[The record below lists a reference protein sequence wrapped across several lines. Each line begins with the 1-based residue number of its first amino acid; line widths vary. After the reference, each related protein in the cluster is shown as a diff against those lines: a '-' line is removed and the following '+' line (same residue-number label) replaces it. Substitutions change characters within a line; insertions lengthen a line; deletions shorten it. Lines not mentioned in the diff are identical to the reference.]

1 MFYEHGVKREVKDT
15 RFINFAKTAISNHL
29 YNMERIYTIRFPF
42 TSKYKGYVLQTKN
55 IPKKVRQNKT
65 YFILLEADRKYEVF
79 NIKDGKK
86 ISIMLT
92 GKEIEEEFESWK
104 RY

>member
-1 MFYEHGVKREVKDT
+1 MELRTEKDT
-15 RFINFAKTAISNHL
+15 RFINFAKTAISRHL
-29 YNMERIYTIRFPF
+29 YNMEMVYTIRLPF
-42 TSKYKGYVLQTKN
+42 TSKYKGYVFQTKN
-55 IPKKVRQNKT
+55 IPRKVKQNKT
-65 YFILLEADRKYEVF
+65 YFVLVEAEREYEIF
-79 NIKDGKK
+79 NIKEDKK